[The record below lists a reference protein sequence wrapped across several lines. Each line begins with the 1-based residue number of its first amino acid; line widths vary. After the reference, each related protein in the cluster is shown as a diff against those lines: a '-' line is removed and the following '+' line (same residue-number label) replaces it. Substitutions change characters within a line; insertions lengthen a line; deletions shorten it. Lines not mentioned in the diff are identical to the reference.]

1 MTTSIASYLLIVLAL
16 LAANLPFLN
25 DRFLGLIPLKS
36 VTKKNMESI
45 KFIKSIK
52 SIKSLWIRLLELS
65 LLYFVVGGIAYFV
78 ENKIGNVFAQRWE
91 FYAVTI
97 CLFIVLAYPGFVFR
111 YLRKQND

>member
-16 LAANLPFLN
+16 LAANLPFLSE
-25 DRFLGLIPLKS
+25 RFLGLIPLKS
-36 VTKKNMESI
+36 VAK
-45 KFIKSIK
+45 K

-111 YLRKQND
+111 YLKKQND

>member
-36 VTKKNMESI
+36 VTKKN
-45 KFIKSIK
+45 IKSIK

-65 LLYFVVGGIAYFV
+65 LLYFVVGGVAYFI

-111 YLRKQND
+111 YLKKQND